1 MATVPALTDR
11 TPAQRWAEVK
21 DEEALWGDLR
31 PELLAA
37 VRTILEATME
47 DELTALILAG
57 RYERTRARLD
67 QRNGIY
73 RRLLVTELGA
83 TELDVPRRRLVPYH
97 PSFLARAARRTATV
111 DGILRQAFLRDSR
124 PGRRPGS
131 PSGSPASRSARAR
144 SAGSAWRST
153 RGSPRSTGGRSR
165 SRPATC
171 SATGCGSR
179 FATGPAGPPSG

>member
-11 TPAQRWAEVK
+11 TPAQRRAEVK

-47 DELTALILAG
+47 YELTALILAG
-57 RYERTRARLD
+57 RYERTRERLD

-83 TELDVPRRRLVPYH
+83 TA
-97 PSFLARAARRTATV
+97 LAV
-111 DGILRQAFLRDSR
+111 G
-124 PGRRPGS
+124 
-131 PSGSPASRSARAR
+131 
-144 SAGSAWRST
+144 
-153 RGSPRSTGGRSR
+153 
-165 SRPATC
+165 
-171 SATGCGSR
+171 
-179 FATGPAGPPSG
+179 

>member
-57 RYERTRARLD
+57 E
-67 QRNGIY
+67 
-73 RRLLVTELGA
+73 
-83 TELDVPRRRLVPYH
+83 
-97 PSFLARAARRTATV
+97 
-111 DGILRQAFLRDSR
+111 LRDSE
-124 PGRRPGS
+124 
-131 PSGSPASRSARAR
+131 PADDSRA
-144 SAGSAWRST
+144 
-153 RGSPRSTGGRSR
+153 
-165 SRPATC
+165 SRPA
-171 SATGCGSR
+171 G
-179 FATGPAGPPSG
+179 

>member
-57 RYERTRARLD
+57 RYERTRERLD

-97 PSFLARAARRTATV
+97 PSFRYFAEGSLALLDRNPDDDPTKEV
-111 DGILRQAFLRDSR
+111 DGGKSLLL
-124 PGRRPGS
+124 
-131 PSGSPASRSARAR
+131 AS
-144 SAGSAWRST
+144 
-153 RGSPRSTGGRSR
+153 
-165 SRPATC
+165 
-171 SATGCGSR
+171 
-179 FATGPAGPPSG
+179 